1 MDDKDKII
9 AFLAGLIRDL
19 ICDNEFSFDKLQ
31 ALDNIINEL
40 PDVDIGEFRY

>member
-31 ALDNIINEL
+31 ALNILQKNRFRDNF
-40 PDVDIGEFRY
+40 GS